1 MSRYREGIQEP
12 YIDSGYTGEGIYYEV
27 YGTEAVPYADNHLTV
42 TRIFTYDGIITPN
55 NEIAWKEIM
64 DGNTYAGT
72 LQLVSFYYNNQKTT
86 ATYTGI
92 LYKQ

>member
-27 YGTEAVPYADNHLTV
+27 YGAGAVPHADNYVTV
-42 TRIFTYDGIITPN
+42 TRTFSYDGIITPN
-55 NEIAWKEIM
+55 GEMAWKETM
-64 DGNTYAGT
+64 DGNMYAGT
-72 LQLVSFYYNNQKTT
+72 LQLASFYFSNQKTT
-86 ATYTGI
+86 AIYTGI